1 MIRYAVL
8 LTLLVQVFQA
18 TTASAHEL
26 RPAYL
31 ELRQTA
37 ADQYSVLWKVPALGD
52 LRLGLYVRLP
62 EICRPMAESVKA
74 MEGGAFL
81 ERWNVTCGDGL
92 KGQAI
97 TIDGL
102 RATVTDVL
110 ARIEYRD
117 GTSEIARLTPQSPV
131 FIVTGTQTR
140 LELAETYFRLG
151 VDHILSGLD
160 HLLFVFALILLIED
174 RWLLVKTVTAFTI
187 AHSITLAGAALG
199 YFSLPQKPVEAT
211 IALSIAFLAREL
223 IKVQPG
229 ERRLSEQFPWMVAFA
244 FGLLHGFGF
253 AGALKEIGLPQI
265 DVPLA
270 LFTFNLGVEA
280 GQLMFVAVV
289 LVGFRAL
296 GVLFPAPIAPVRYT
310 VVYLIGIVSVMW
322 LIERLSSFGPWQ
334 VNAPF

>member
-1 MIRYAVL
+1 MIRFAVL
-8 LTLLVQVFQA
+8 LTLLAQVFQA
-18 TTASAHEL
+18 TTGNAHEL

-62 EICRPMAESVKA
+62 ETCKPMAESVKA
-74 MEGGAFL
+74 MEGGAFV

-117 GTSEIARLTPQSPV
+117 GTTEIARLTPEFPV
-131 FIVTGTQTR
+131 FTVTGVQTGF
-140 LELAETYFRLG
+140 EVAWTYFRLG
-151 VDHILSGLD
+151 VDHILSGID
-160 HLLFVFALILLIED
+160 HLLFVFALILLIRN
-174 RWLLVKTVTAFTI
+174 RWMLAKTITAFTV

-211 IALSIAFLAREL
+211 IALSIAFVASEL
-223 IKVQPG
+223 IKLKPG
-229 ERRLSEQFPWMVAFA
+229 ERRLSESYPWVVAFA

-253 AGALKEIGLPQI
+253 AGALKEIGLPQL

-270 LFTFNLGVEA
+270 LFTFNVGVEA
-280 GQLMFVAVV
+280 GQLMFVGAVLIAFKAV
-289 LVGFRAL
+289 SAL
-296 GVLFPAPIAPVRYT
+296 LTVPIVPMRFTAA
-310 VVYLIGIVSVMW
+310 YLIGTISTMW
-322 LIERLSSFGPWQ
+322 LFERLSSFGS
-334 VNAPF
+334 